1 MSRNLANRTLPV
13 RLATLLLAGVALS
26 TQAAFSPAFA
36 LSELQGAPQ
45 PVPTEQP
52 AAGDQKTP
60 PPVAEPVAEE
70 PEEEEKLPL
79 EIPMPHPLINK
90 SATITKDEAPTA
102 EEPEPAGPVEV
113 LTDVSKIPAPVARM
127 RELIVERRV
136 AELRERSARF
146 VDEVRST
153 R

>member
-1 MSRNLANRTLPV
+1 MIRNLANRTLPV

-26 TQAAFSPAFA
+26 TPAAFSPAFA

-52 AAGDQKTP
+52 ATGDQKAA

-79 EIPMPHPLINK
+79 EIPMPDPLINK
-90 SATITKDEAPTA
+90 SATATKDEAPR
-102 EEPEPAGPVEV
+102 PKS
-113 LTDVSKIPAPVARM
+113 L
-127 RELIVERRV
+127 RRPG
-136 AELRERSARF
+136 LSRF
-146 VDEVRST
+146 
-153 R
+153 